1 MRVDRLEASVY
12 TVPNEG
18 SRTESDGTLAWDG
31 VTIVVVEAVS
41 EEGVRGLGYT
51 YGPRATAAV
60 VEDQLRSSVEG
71 RPLEEHRDAWEAMV
85 RSVRNAGRPGIGAMA
100 ISAVDCALWDLRAR
114 QIGLPLYQLLG
125 VRRTEVPI
133 YGSGGYTSYEAGELV
148 GQLRGWVE
156 EGISRVKMK
165 VGVDRG
171 QRPEQDLS
179 RIEAVREAIG
189 AEPELFIDA
198 NGAYSAK
205 QVIGMAGRLH
215 ALGVVYCEEPV
226 SSDQLEEMALI
237 RQTVPFDVAAGEY
250 GYDPWYFRT
259 MVDAQAVDVLQADVT
274 RCLGITGWLE
284 AAALAHAC
292 GLPFSAHCCPSLT
305 VHPACA
311 VPQIAHLE
319 YFFDHAR
326 AERMLFDG
334 APSPAAGGVV
344 RPDPG
349 RPGCG
354 LELKRQEA
362 EPLRVA

>member
-1 MRVDRLEASVY
+1 MRVDRLETGVY

-18 SRTESDGTLAWDG
+18 GRTESDGTLAWEG
-31 VTIVVVEAVS
+31 VTVVVVEAVCDV
-41 EEGVRGLGYT
+41 GLRGLGYT

-71 RPLEEHRDAWEAMV
+71 RLLEEHRDAWEAMV

-114 QIGLPLYQLLG
+114 QLGLPLYQLLG
-125 VRRTEVPI
+125 VRRTEVPV
-133 YGSGGYTSYEAGELV
+133 YGSGGYTSLEV
-148 GQLRGWVE
+148 SQLAEQLGGWVE
-156 EGISRVKMK
+156 QGIPRVKMK
-165 VGVDRG
+165 VGIDRG
-171 QRPEQDLS
+171 RRPEQDLS

-189 AEPELFIDA
+189 EGPELFVDA

-205 QVIGMAGRLH
+205 QVIGMADRLR

-226 SSDQLEEMALI
+226 SSDQLEEMAQV
-237 RQTVPFDVAAGEY
+237 RQAVPFDVAAGEY

-259 MVDAQAVDVLQADVT
+259 MVGAGAVDVLQADVT

-284 AAALAHAC
+284 VAGLAHSC

-305 VHPACA
+305 LHPACSA
-311 VPQIAHLE
+311 PQIAHLE

-326 AERMLFDG
+326 AEHLLFEG
-334 APSPAAGGVV
+334 APAPAAGGVL
-344 RPDPG
+344 RPDPR

-354 LELKRQEA
+354 LELRREEA
-362 EPLRVA
+362 AELRVA